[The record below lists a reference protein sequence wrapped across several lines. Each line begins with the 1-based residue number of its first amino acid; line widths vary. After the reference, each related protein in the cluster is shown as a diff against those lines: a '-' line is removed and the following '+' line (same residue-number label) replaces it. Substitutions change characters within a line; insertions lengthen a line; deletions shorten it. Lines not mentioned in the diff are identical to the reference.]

1 MKSVSWEL
9 LFFCLGTGAALGC
22 LLLLFRTVRI
32 LCRAGK
38 LTTAVL
44 DILYCCFTG
53 AAVFL
58 CALAVDKGRL
68 RLLQVVLQFLGG
80 WAVVTALGPFV
91 SGIARR
97 VQKIFSRV
105 SNFFRKRWSIFTSHF
120 RKKKPKSGKNPE
132 KTEKKRK
139 KPKKKT

>member
-32 LCRAGK
+32 LCHAGK
-38 LTTAVL
+38 LMTALL
-44 DILYCCFTG
+44 DVLYCCLCG
-53 AAVFL
+53 AVVFL

-68 RLLQVVLQFLGG
+68 RLLQVLLQLLGG
-80 WAVVTALGPFV
+80 WAAVTALGPFV

-97 VQKIFSRV
+97 LEKIFRKFSG
-105 SNFFRKRWSIFTSHF
+105 FFRKRCRIFTSHF
-120 RKKKPKSGKNPE
+120 QRKKPKSAKNRKKTGK
-132 KTEKKRK
+132 RQK

>member
-1 MKSVSWEL
+1 MKNASSEL

-22 LLLLFRTVRI
+22 LLLLFRAVRI

-38 LTTAVL
+38 LMTALL
-44 DILYCCFTG
+44 DILYCCLTA

-68 RLLQVVLQFLGG
+68 RLLQVLLQFLGG
-80 WAVVTALGPFV
+80 WAAVTALGPFV
-91 SGIARR
+91 FGTALRLK
-97 VQKIFSRV
+97 KIFCKV
-105 SNFFRKRWSIFTSHF
+105 SAFFWKKCSFFTAHF
-120 RKKKPKSGKNPE
+120 HRKKPKSAKSPE
-132 KTEKKRK
+132 KTQKKRK